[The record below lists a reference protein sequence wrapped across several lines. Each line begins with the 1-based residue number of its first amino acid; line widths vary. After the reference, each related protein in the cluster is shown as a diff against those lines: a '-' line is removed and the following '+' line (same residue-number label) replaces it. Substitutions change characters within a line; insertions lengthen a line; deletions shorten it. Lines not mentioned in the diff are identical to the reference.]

1 MHFKQNQGSL
11 HWPSLTNQE
20 STPFMKPFVTT
31 VTENTTTF
39 TKNPWA
45 FPTPVNNT
53 FGAFPEEIF
62 VSSML
67 QKFFPT

>member
-1 MHFKQNQGSL
+1 
-11 HWPSLTNQE
+11 
-20 STPFMKPFVTT
+20 MKPFVTT

-67 QKFFPT
+67 QKFFPA